1 MKITTLDN
9 TVYYLLLCY
18 ALFSSTFKEIGAGF
32 LYIATLCAII
42 RHVKQPLLFI
52 VDQKLKRAIILFF
65 LTGFLSIPFSVQPFD
80 GIGELVTLLLRMVL
94 PFILVIGFIKQ
105 RQQLFSILIAM
116 VTSLVIADMYAIW
129 QGVHGNYR
137 ALAFSEH
144 PMTLAG
150 YLLQMIPLILVFFVE
165 DQEVSKRWRVVF
177 GMALIFS
184 TVALVYNG
192 TRGAWIAVILTLLF
206 YGFLNIKKKPKILL
220 GMFTLFVIIGIIA
233 FHSPSLKHRI
243 DTIDDDKFQSNA
255 ERLLIWHSAWNMF
268 LDHPITGVGIG
279 NYEKAYKEQY
289 ISPKAKEPKL
299 SHAHNN
305 FLQVL
310 ADRGIIGFFGFTY
323 LFGYILFNAYR
334 SYSKCKDL
342 WGLAIFLVT
351 ISLLLQGFTEYN
363 AGNSAVTRMYWFL
376 LGLSCSGIN
385 LGLLAKK
392 DELCK

>member
-1 MKITTLDN
+1 MKTTTIDN
-9 TVYYLLLCY
+9 AAYYLLLFY

-42 RHVKQPLLFI
+42 RHFRQPLVFT
-52 VDQKLKRAIILFF
+52 VDPKLKKAIILFF
-65 LTGFLSIPFSVQPFD
+65 LTGFLSIPFSVQPLN

-94 PFILVIGFIKQ
+94 PFVLVIGFVKE
-105 RQQLFSILIAM
+105 RRQLFNILIAM
-116 VTSLVIADMYAIW
+116 VISLFIADVCAVW

-150 YLLQMIPLILVFFVE
+150 YLLQMIPLILVFLVE
-165 DQEVSKRWRVVF
+165 DQTLSKTYRITF
-177 GMALIFS
+177 GITLIFS
-184 TVALVYNG
+184 IIALIYNG
-192 TRGAWIAVILTLLF
+192 TRGAWIAVILTLLL
-206 YGFLNIKKKPKILL
+206 YGFLSVKKNPKFLL
-220 GMFTLFVIIGIIA
+220 GLLTILVIIGIVVLQI
-233 FHSPSLKHRI
+233 PSLRHRI
-243 DTIDDDKFQSNA
+243 DTIDDNNFQSNA

-268 LDHPITGVGIG
+268 LDHPITGVGLG

-310 ADRGIIGFFGFTY
+310 ADRGIIGFVGFIY
-323 LFGYILFNAYR
+323 LFGYILYSSYR
-334 SYSKCKDL
+334 NYLKTKNL
-342 WGLAIFLVT
+342 WALGIFLVT
-351 ISLLLQGFTEYN
+351 ISLLLQGLTEYN

-376 LGLSCSGIN
+376 VGLSVWAMNSEYDSRRSN
-385 LGLLAKK
+385 
-392 DELCK
+392 